1 MRIHHALA
9 GIGLL
14 VLAACGEDP
23 IIPDARTVTRIE
35 LSGCVDPIDSGAMCT
50 LEYAQFNGAGTQVIN
65 QPVSWRSDNPAIAT
79 VRTSGQVTGVADGS
93 TTIHATVG
101 NAASSAVVVVR
112 SSVAFV
118 VLDGCTDVLVPGG
131 VGCTMS
137 AFALS
142 TTQQVLS
149 DRLVTWEAADPE
161 VAVVDDE
168 GRVSPVARG
177 HARVRA
183 TIEGVAADTLVAIGT
198 PVYRVIVTGCEGVLA
213 PESTCQFQLRTEA
226 PNRQV
231 VTGGPAQWESSDS
244 SIIAIDATGM
254 VSAQRLGEAQVTVEV
269 DGVETTVPIEVGG
282 FSRIVLGTGL
292 HACGFKP
299 DGRVYCWGRNPYGQ
313 LGAVTPA
320 NQASPVLAL
329 GGTPLLDLALGS
341 DHSCGIIPT
350 MRLLCWGWNENG
362 QLGDGSRTSGPT
374 PKEVAGGLFIRS
386 VAAGWRHTCAIA
398 TNESTY
404 CWGGNISGE
413 SGQPFP
419 SADILTPRLVPGQI
433 RFVSLVA
440 GSYHN
445 CGLDDSG
452 RAWCWGSG
460 GEGQLGHGQFLSS
473 SVPVAVEGGVPFIQ
487 LIAGAASTCGL
498 SGVRELYCWGRNSFG
513 QAGNGT
519 TTVASVPVR
528 APGLSG
534 IEGLFGNSEHVCTF
548 NADQQLLCWGRNDF
562 GQVGDGTTTPSA
574 DPIPVVTTRTYVDAA
589 AGGYLTCGLR
599 ASGALDC
606 WGSWV
611 PAPPQP

>member
-9 GIGLL
+9 VVGVFL
-14 VLAACGEDP
+14 LAACGEDP
-23 IIPDARTVTRIE
+23 ISSDPRTVTRIE
-35 LSGCVDPIDSGAMCT
+35 LSGCVDPLDAGATCT
-50 LEYAQFNGAGTQVIN
+50 LQYAQFNGAGEQVTN

-79 VRTSGQVTGVADGS
+79 VRTGGEITGVADGS

-149 DRLVTWEAADPE
+149 DRVVAWEAADPE
-161 VAVVDDE
+161 VAVVDDG
-168 GRVSPVARG
+168 GRVTPRTRG
-177 HARVRA
+177 HARIRA
-183 TIEGVAADTLVAIGT
+183 TIEGVAADTLVAVGT
-198 PVYRVIVTGCEGVLA
+198 PVYRVILTGCEGVLA

-226 PNRQV
+226 PNRQA
-231 VTGGPAQWESSDS
+231 VTGGPATWQSSDS

-254 VSAQRLGEAQVTVEV
+254 VSAQRLGEAEVLVEV
-269 DGVETTVPIEVGG
+269 DGVETSVPLEVGG

-292 HACGFKP
+292 HSCGFKP

-313 LGAVTPA
+313 LGAATPA

-329 GGTPLLDLALGS
+329 GGTPFLDLALGG
-341 DHSCGIIPT
+341 DHSCGITPT
-350 MRLLCWGWNENG
+350 MRLLCWGGNENG
-362 QLGDGSRTSGPT
+362 QVGDGSRTQGSA
-374 PKEVAGGLFIRS
+374 PKEVTGGLFFRS
-386 VAAGWRHTCAIA
+386 VAAGWRHTCAVA
-398 TNESTY
+398 TDDWTY
-404 CWGGNISGE
+404 CWGSNISGAV
-413 SGQPFP
+413 GQSFP
-419 SADILTPRLVPGQI
+419 STDILTPRRIPGQL
-433 RFVSLVA
+433 RFVSVVA

-445 CGLDDSG
+445 CGLDESG

-460 GEGQLGHGQFLSS
+460 GEGQLGQGQLLSS
-473 SVPVAVEGGVPFIQ
+473 SVPVAVEGGVPFVQ
-487 LIAGAASTCGL
+487 LITGAASTCGL
-498 SGVRELYCWGRNSFG
+498 SGTREVYCWGRNSVG

-519 TTVASVPVR
+519 TTVSSVPVR
-528 APGLSG
+528 VPGLSG
-534 IEGLFGNSEHVCTF
+534 IERLLGNSEHVC
-548 NADQQLLCWGRNDF
+548 AVDAEQQLLCWGRNDF
-562 GQVGDGTTTPSA
+562 GQIGDGTTTPSA
-574 DPIPVVTTRTYVDAA
+574 VPIPVVTTRTYVDAG
-589 AGGYLTCGLR
+589 AGSYLTCGLR

-606 WGSWV
+606 WGLWV